1 MSHDKEWELLSHL
14 RLIKIKGWSFNTVFE
29 NTLALFL
36 ILKGH
41 LPCCCCNIMPNYSQQ
56 REAPADWERV
66 PGEASRLPGQRPA
79 DGKGEPEGR
88 HHGSRRG

>member
-1 MSHDKEWELLSHL
+1 
-14 RLIKIKGWSFNTVFE
+14 
-29 NTLALFL
+29 
-36 ILKGH
+36 
-41 LPCCCCNIMPNYSQQ
+41 MPNYSQQ

-88 HHGSRRG
+88 HHGSRRGEQGEDGRARLQEGQACRHGDCEVGSVVMKNDDKLTSI